1 MKPTSTIAVTTVDTG
16 TSTEVLRVGVK
27 GDEDPICTTDARVH
41 PALAAEEME
50 AEAAAEVCYYVCCKT
65 PCE

>member
-16 TSTEVLRVGVK
+16 TSTEVLGVGVQS
-27 GDEDPICTTDARVH
+27 DEDPICTTDVRVH

-50 AEAAAEVCYYVCCKT
+50 AESCS
-65 PCE
+65 